1 MTTRISGSGITFANG
16 DTQTGL
22 VANVAQTLGI
32 PTGGTIESGS
42 NANGT
47 YIKFPD
53 GTMICNMQ
61 VQENRSTTG
70 VRATAVTFPATFANV
85 VIPGGYNTLPVNV
98 SVTCLTTRPDVAIGI
113 SVWDITTTGCTIYID
128 RTTTTNT
135 PIMVTCY
142 GRWY

>member
-22 VANVAQTLGI
+22 VANVSQTLGI

-61 VQENRSTTG
+61 VLETRSASGVVATT
-70 VRATAVTFPATFANV
+70 VTFPHAFA
-85 VIPGGYNTLPVNV
+85 
-98 SVTCLTTRPDVAIGI
+98 
-113 SVWDITTTGCTIYID
+113 DITIAPWNASPVTVIATAASTVPQTLTQVTVGNQSTVGCIVYVNRTNATGSAVALIA
-128 RTTTTNT
+128 
-135 PIMVTCY
+135 Y